1 MPLSLLHVGHS
12 LLRGLQHLSLHYQNL
27 LKYWGWRWI
36 VGSTVDIVLIGIV
49 VAVAS
54 VSHLVIGK
62 RFETEIEIK
71 DSQLYA
77 SMYNDD

>member
-12 LLRGLQHLSLHYQNL
+12 LLHGLQHLSLHYQNL
-27 LKYWGWRWI
+27 LKCCGWRWI
-36 VGSTVDIVLIGIV
+36 VGSTIDIVLIGVV
-49 VAVAS
+49 VAVVS

-62 RFETEIEIK
+62 RFEIEIEIK

-77 SMYNDD
+77 SRNNND

>member
-12 LLRGLQHLSLHYQNL
+12 LLHGLQHLSLQYQNL
-27 LKYWGWRWI
+27 LKCWGWRRI
-36 VGSTVDIVLIGIV
+36 VGSTVDVVLIGVV

-62 RFETEIEIK
+62 RFETETEIK
-71 DSQLYA
+71 DSHLYA
-77 SMYNDD
+77 

>member
-1 MPLSLLHVGHS
+1 
-12 LLRGLQHLSLHYQNL
+12 L

-36 VGSTVDIVLIGIV
+36 IDSTVDIVLIGV
-49 VAVAS
+49 VVVVAS

-77 SMYNDD
+77 LRYNDD